1 MAEVAGVSVG
11 SLYQYFS
18 NKAALV
24 TALID
29 RAQSGLA
36 EAFEALVHRIHGQ
49 QRHTLVESLHAVAQM
64 AIAKQYANPVLASA
78 LDHEE
83 ARLPVQKQLRAAQE
97 RLVASAKQLFA
108 HHQAELAPAL
118 PASNARDCF
127 AITKALVEMEAGVLK
142 KPSADLESR
151 IVRALLGF

>member
-1 MAEVAGVSVG
+1 M
-11 SLYQYFS
+11 
-18 NKAALV
+18 

-29 RAQSGLA
+29 RAQTDLA

-97 RLVASAKQLFA
+97 RLVASLTQLLA
-108 HHQAELAPAL
+108 LHQAELAPHL
-118 PASNARDCF
+118 PDSSPRDCF

-142 KPSADLESR
+142 KAAR
-151 IVRALLGF
+151 

>member
-36 EAFEALVHRIHGQ
+36 EAFEDLVQ
-49 QRHTLVESLHAVAQM
+49 QIQSQRVNNLAESM
-64 AIAKQYANPVLASA
+64 SAIAQLAIAQRKANPVLAAA
-78 LDHEE
+78 LGHEE
-83 ARLPVQKQLRAAQE
+83 ARLPVQYQLRAAQE

-108 HHQAELAPAL
+108 HHQAGLAPAL

-142 KPSADLESR
+142 KAAR
-151 IVRALLGF
+151 